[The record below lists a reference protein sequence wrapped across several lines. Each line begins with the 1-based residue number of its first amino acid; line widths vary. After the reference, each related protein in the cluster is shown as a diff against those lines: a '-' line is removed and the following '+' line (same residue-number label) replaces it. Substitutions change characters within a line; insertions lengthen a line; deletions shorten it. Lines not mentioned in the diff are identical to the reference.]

1 MLAQEQSLTTVLLV
15 EHEPRL
21 QAALTECLGGCGCS
35 VICVSDAAEAFSTL
49 ERCSGVQVIVADIDA
64 QEADEGLPFVRQV
77 HERWPALGL
86 VITSSRL
93 RRLRPDAVPGDGC
106 FVPRPIPAQM
116 LVDLVHVAAHQSVSP
131 HEEIVP
137 P

>member
-1 MLAQEQSLTTVLLV
+1 VLPQEPSLTTVLLV
-15 EHEPRL
+15 EREPRL
-21 QAALTECLGGCGCS
+21 RAALSECLGGFGCS
-35 VICVSDAAEAFSTL
+35 VICVTDAEGAFSAL
-49 ERCSGVQVIVADIDA
+49 EQENDVQVLVADIDA

-86 VITSSRL
+86 VITSGRL
-93 RRLRPDAVPGDGC
+93 RRLRPEEVPGDGC

-116 LVDLVHVAAHQSVSP
+116 LADLVHVAAHQRPSP
-131 HEEIVP
+131 NEEIVP

>member
-1 MLAQEQSLTTVLLV
+1 MLPQDQSLTTVLLV

-21 QAALTECLGGCGCS
+21 QAALSECLGGFGCS
-35 VICVSDAAEAFSTL
+35 VICVSDAEGAFSAL
-49 ERCSGVQVIVADIDA
+49 EQENNVQVLVADLDA

-86 VITSSRL
+86 VITSGRL
-93 RRLRPDAVPGDGC
+93 RHLRPAEVPGNGC
-106 FVPRPIPAQM
+106 FIPRPIPAHM
-116 LVDLVHVAAHQSVSP
+116 LVDLVQVAAHQRVSLA
-131 HEEIVP
+131 EEIVP